1 MPMTRSLSPAA
12 GTLLAKGAY
21 DNGFDVERAGSGD
34 WLAFASTR
42 SPLWLWLGRAGDQG
56 LVAAFSRRNVGQALT
71 EHGAPFPG
79 ALPDG
84 ALIARVVPDI
94 PALHRMLRR
103 AFQLSL
109 ALPDELLV
117 AFQKKT
123 EALPKS
129 TEAER
134 LVVQRVGQD
143 LFRVGLV
150 DYWEGR
156 CAVTGLAVVE
166 LLRASHIKPW
176 ADCAT
181 DAERLD
187 VYNGLLLAPQLDAA
201 FDRGLVTV
209 ADDGAIVVSGLLGAE
224 ERRLLG
230 LDGPLG
236 ARELEDG
243 HRSYLRWHREKV
255 FRPGGEGRARG

>member
-1 MPMTRSLSPAA
+1 MTGPLSPAT

-21 DNGFDVERAGSGD
+21 DNGFDVERAGSGG

-42 SPLWLWLGRAGDQG
+42 SPLWLWLGGAGDQG

-71 EHGAPFPG
+71 EHGRPFPCT
-79 ALPDG
+79 LPDG
-84 ALIARVVPDI
+84 ALIARVVPDVS
-94 PALHRMLRR
+94 ALHRMLRR

-117 AFQKKT
+117 KFQKRT
-123 EALPKS
+123 AALPKS

-143 LFRVGLV
+143 LFRAGLV

-176 ADCAT
+176 ADCET

-201 FDRGLVTV
+201 FDRGLMTV
-209 ADDGAIVVSGLLGAE
+209 ADDGTVVVSGLLSDGDRHVLGLE
-224 ERRLLG
+224 VVLQVRRLE
-230 LDGPLG
+230 
-236 ARELEDG
+236 AG
-243 HRSYLRWHREKV
+243 HRAFLAWHRERV
-255 FRPGGEGRARG
+255 FGPRGGGPA

>member
-1 MPMTRSLSPAA
+1 MTGPLSPAT

-42 SPLWLWLGRAGDQG
+42 SPLWLWLGGAGDEG
-56 LVAAFSRRNVGQALT
+56 LVAAFSRRNVGQALA
-71 EHGAPFPG
+71 EHGTPFLG

-84 ALIARVVPDI
+84 ALIARVVPDV

-123 EALPKS
+123 AALPKS

-143 LFRVGLV
+143 LFRAGLV
-150 DYWEGR
+150 DYWEGC

-176 ADCAT
+176 ADCET
-181 DAERLD
+181 DVERLD

-201 FDRGLVTV
+201 FDRGFATVT
-209 ADDGAIVVSGLLGAE
+209 DDGAVAVSGLLSSGD
-224 ERRLLG
+224 RRLLG
-230 LDGPLG
+230 LEAPLHVCH
-236 ARELEDG
+236 LEDA
-243 HRSYLRWHREKV
+243 HRAYLAWHRDKV
-255 FRPGGEGRARG
+255 FRKA